1 MPGWTRNPGL
11 CQARTMRAGL
21 LLSLFLLAGCA
32 EAGRWLGMPAPE
44 GDRLAI
50 AEAES
55 GEEDDGTT
63 IVRLALGRRQASAAL
78 IQEQGERRLW
88 RAPGGV
94 VVQTDGARVTA
105 TAGLPQIVMATRFD
119 GADPLEDPK
128 ALLGRSV
135 EARRLV
141 DVAAASRAPETMRFG
156 IGMDCRLRGFRTE
169 EEHQILVEETCR
181 APGMRRVVNQ
191 FWADERTNR
200 VGFAEQWVGP
210 GMQPLALDF
219 EPD

>member
-1 MPGWTRNPGL
+1 
-11 CQARTMRAGL
+11 MRAACLVLCL
-21 LLSLFLLAGCA
+21 LLPGCG
-32 EAGRWLGMPAPE
+32 EAGRWLGVTGGE
-44 GDRLAI
+44 EDRLAI

-55 GEEDDGTT
+55 GEEDGGATV
-63 IVRLALGRRQASAAL
+63 VRLALGRRQASAVL
-78 IQEQGERRLW
+78 LQQQGERRLW

-105 TAGLPQIVMATRFD
+105 TAGLPQIIMATRFD
-119 GADPLEDPK
+119 GPDPLEDPK

-156 IGMDCRLRGFRTE
+156 IGFDCRLRGYRTE

-191 FWADERTNR
+191 FWADERANR

-210 GMQPLALDF
+210 GMRPLALDF
-219 EPD
+219 EPED

>member
-1 MPGWTRNPGL
+1 
-11 CQARTMRAGL
+11 MRALPL
-21 LLSLFLLAGCA
+21 LLCVLLAGCA
-32 EAGRWLGMPAPE
+32 EARRWSGLPAAPE
-44 GDRLAI
+44 DRLAI

-55 GEEDDGTT
+55 GEEDEGTT
-63 IVRLALGRRQASAAL
+63 VVRMALGRRQASAVL
-78 IQEQGERRLW
+78 IQEQGERRMW

-105 TAGLPQIVMATRFD
+105 TAGLPRILMATRFD
-119 GADPLEDPK
+119 GPDPLEDPK
-128 ALLGRSV
+128 SLLGRSV

-156 IGMDCRLRGFRTE
+156 LGFDCRLRGFRTE
-169 EEHQILVEETCR
+169 EEGQILIEETCR
-181 APGMRRVVNQ
+181 APGLRRVVNQ

-200 VGFAEQWVGP
+200 VGFAEQWVGE
-210 GMQPLALDF
+210 GLQPLALDF